1 MQSLNQ
7 GMMLLLV
14 ASLTACSSN
23 PPQAPQIA
31 RISPEELEKVMPK
44 PVPNLSLDEIV
55 AMSKQGMTPEAV
67 IEKIKTS
74 QSSYTLTPTQALDLS
89 KQGVDAIVLDFMH
102 AQHEQLVRDSVADEI
117 NKREIANQKE
127 QEKLKRLNNRNF
139 NPYYDPFIHPYWGWG
154 FGPAW
159 RNRFYFG
166 SGFW

>member
-7 GMMLLLV
+7 GIMLLLI
-14 ASLTACSSN
+14 ATLTACASTT
-23 PPQAPQIA
+23 PQAPQIA

-44 PVPNLSLDEIV
+44 PAPNLSLDEV
-55 AMSKQGMTPEAV
+55 VEMSKQGMTAEAV

-89 KQGVDAIVLDFMH
+89 KQGVDAKVLDFIY
-102 AQHEQLVRDSVADEI
+102 AQREQQLRDSVADEI

-127 QEKLKRLNNRNF
+127 QERLKRLNNRNF
-139 NPYYDPFIHPYWGWG
+139 YPYYDPFIHPYWGWG

-159 RNRFYFG
+159 RNRFFFG